1 MIEKQCLLEEYG
13 ETMKEGDL
21 IETNYHYGIAK
32 KFVYRYYTVDH
43 KITIYFSKRDFFIK
57 DNSEWRVME
66 KNALRAKLYRY
77 LDSCTKKNSKGEIVK
92 VNPNTG
98 MVSGIITALKYLVYV
113 ENQIGVIT

>member
-1 MIEKQCLLEEYG
+1 
-13 ETMKEGDL
+13 
-21 IETNYHYGIAK
+21 
-32 KFVYRYYTVDH
+32 
-43 KITIYFSKRDFFIK
+43 
-57 DNSEWRVME
+57 ME